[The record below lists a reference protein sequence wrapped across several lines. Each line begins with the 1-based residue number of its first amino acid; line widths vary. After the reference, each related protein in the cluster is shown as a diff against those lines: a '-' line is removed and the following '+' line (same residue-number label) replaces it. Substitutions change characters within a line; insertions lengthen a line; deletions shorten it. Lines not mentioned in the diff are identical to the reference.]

1 MAKIKVIIIEPTTV
15 YTNSS
20 FKLKIKVQRGLT
32 FQELKDNMTFTTVK
46 SYDFGELKG
55 D

>member
-1 MAKIKVIIIEPTTV
+1 MAKIKEIIIEPTII
-15 YTNSS
+15 YTNNS

-32 FQELKDNMTFTTVK
+32 FQELKDNMTFTTAK
-46 SYDFGELKG
+46 ANSFGELKG